1 MTKIEQAENECN
13 QLLYKLNKQYQ
24 IFDSLKRLNLTNRV
38 DFIGMRGSKQYYI
51 ELKQRYK
58 LYNTLF
64 IREGKYDYLM
74 SKANPLYI
82 NFING
87 KAYIFNLLKVKPINK
102 KTLMVWNPVKG
113 YREEVN
119 YELSLSEAIELTLRE

>member
-1 MTKIEQAENECN
+1 MNLIEQSELECSKLLIQLN
-13 QLLYKLNKQYQ
+13 QKYQ
-24 IFDSLKRLNLTNRV
+24 IFDKLKRLNLTNRV
-38 DFIGMRGSKQYYI
+38 DFIGKRNSKQYYI

-64 IREGKYDYLM
+64 IREGKYNYLM

-102 KTLMVWNPVKG
+102 KSLLVWNPVKG

-119 YELSLSEAIELTLRE
+119 YELRLSDAIELTLG

>member
-1 MTKIEQAENECN
+1 MNKVKIAENECN
-13 QLLYKLNKQYQ
+13 QLLKQLNKKYQ

-64 IREGKYDYLM
+64 IREEKYNYLM

-102 KTLMVWNPVKG
+102 KTLLVWNPCKG
-113 YREEVN
+113 YREECN
-119 YELSLSEAIELTLRE
+119 YELNLSDAIELIL